1 MFRKEPEIYLVR
13 FAVSGDL
20 WFLLGKLAP
29 RWVDVCRGKHVF
41 FRVHSRHSRLKK
53 AAGCELQVEECASLP
68 AFTKLQRAT
77 FNAQHLFPSA
87 SLCGLSA
94 LAVQILPHA
103 DGDKWARPAVTP
115 YPARSA
121 PRRHGPS
128 PPSAR
133 AHGGDSPHRPAA
145 AGCAPS
151 SGPWPFPSRWWPRR
165 RGIPRTRG

>member
-87 SLCGLSA
+87 SLCGLCA

-103 DGDKWARPAVTP
+103 VGDKWARPAATP
-115 YPARSA
+115 YRAHTLRAFCTSPARSLTA
-121 PRRHGPS
+121 SGTWTRRWFTTYAGSGMFLSIRRTMARPS
-128 PPSAR
+128 VIWAT
-133 AHGGDSPHRPAA
+133 AV
-145 AGCAPS
+145 
-151 SGPWPFPSRWWPRR
+151 
-165 RGIPRTRG
+165 